1 MHLIALEQEPTSLRG
16 GQERNLLEICR
27 GLAAQGH
34 RITLLYEREGN
45 LLDQYRQFCESTL
58 HIDAYGFD
66 RRKPKNIL
74 QFVRNVAGIGKI
86 PVYDDSIV
94 FSNVCH
100 TVTFGYA
107 LSRLRG
113 LPFVCYFQIPA
124 CELNRQIRF
133 ALDRVD
139 RYITVSH
146 QTKRSWVDYGLPDS
160 KIEVI
165 QNATDPYKFKPADDL
180 AALRKEWEIPDE
192 TRIVSYVGRLDRDK
206 GIESLI
212 KAFGLLTQQ
221 GIDAQ
226 LLIAGKPVLHY
237 DEEKGVECPQVGERY
252 VQSLRQ
258 LASDRGVGDRV
269 KFLGHTDPVPIYQLS
284 DVNVVCSVW
293 EEPFARVILESM
305 SCGTPLVGSRI
316 GGTIEALTGEFER
329 GLFTPGDE
337 ADLARCLA
345 ETICWRSQDPQL
357 GERYRSHIIQH
368 FSLDRLI
375 DDFEV
380 ALSKM
385 VQKNRAAA

>member
-27 GLAAQGH
+27 GLSERGH
-34 RITLLYEREGN
+34 RVTLLYEREGN
-45 LLDQYRQFCESTL
+45 LLEQYREFCEYTH

-86 PVYDDSIV
+86 QIHDDSIV

-124 CELNRQIRF
+124 CDLNRQIRF

-139 RYITVSH
+139 HYITVSH
-146 QTKRSWVDYGLPDS
+146 QTKRSWLEYGLPDS

-165 QNATDPYKFKPADDL
+165 QNATDPNKFKPADDL
-180 AALRKEWEIPDE
+180 AALRNQRGIPE
-192 TRIVSYVGRLDRDK
+192 ATRIVSFVGRIDHDK

-212 KAFGLLTQQ
+212 KAFGLLHQQ
-221 GIDAQ
+221 GVDAQ

-237 DEEKGVECPQVGERY
+237 DAEKGIESPEAGERY
-252 VQSLRQ
+252 VRSLKQ
-258 LASDRGVGDRV
+258 LASENGVGNLV
-269 KFLGHTDPVPIYQLS
+269 KFLGHTDPVPVYQIS

-316 GGTIEALTGEFER
+316 GGTVEALTGEFER

-337 ADLARCLA
+337 QDLARSLA
-345 ETICWRSQDPQL
+345 ETIQWRERDPGL
-357 GERYRSHIIQH
+357 GARYREHIIQH
-368 FSLDRLI
+368 FSLERLI

-380 ALSKM
+380 TLSKIA
-385 VQKNRAAA
+385 QKRKVAA

>member
-27 GLAAQGH
+27 GLADRGH
-34 RITLLYEREGN
+34 KVTLLYEREGN
-45 LLDQYRQFCESTL
+45 LLDQYREFCESVQ
-58 HIDAYGFD
+58 HVDAYGFD

-74 QFVRNVAGIGKI
+74 QFVRNVAGIRNI
-86 PVYDDSIV
+86 AVYEDSVV

-100 TVTFGYA
+100 TAVFGYA

-146 QTKRSWVDYGLPDS
+146 QTKRSWVEYGLPDS

-165 QNATDPYKFKPADDL
+165 QNATDPNNFKPAEDL
-180 AALRKEWEIPDE
+180 AALRKEWQIPDE
-192 TRIVSYVGRLDRDK
+192 TRIVSFVGRIDRDK

-212 KAFGLLTQQ
+212 KAFGLLIQQ

-237 DEEKGVECPQVGERY
+237 DEEKGIECPQAGERY
-252 VQSLRQ
+252 VQSLKQ
-258 LASDRGVGDRV
+258 IAVEMGVGDRV
-269 KFLGHTDPVPIYQLS
+269 KFLGHTNPVPVYQIS

-316 GGTIEALTGEFER
+316 GGTVEALTGEFER

-337 ADLARCLA
+337 KDLARCLA
-345 ETICWRSQDPQL
+345 EIIDWRSQEPQL
-357 GERYRSHIIQH
+357 GARYRSHIIQH

-375 DDFEV
+375 GDFEV

-385 VQKNRAAA
+385 TQKNKVAA

>member
-27 GLAAQGH
+27 GLAERGH
-34 RITLLYEREGN
+34 KVTLLYEREGN
-45 LLDQYRQFCESTL
+45 LLDQYREFCDSIL

-74 QFVRNVAGIGKI
+74 QFVRNVVGIGKI

-133 ALDRVD
+133 ALNRVD

-146 QTKRSWVDYGLPDS
+146 QTKRSWLEYGLPDS

-165 QNATDPYKFKPADDL
+165 QNAADPNKFRPADDL
-180 AALRKEWEIPDE
+180 AALRTQWGIPE
-192 TRIVSYVGRLDRDK
+192 TTRIVSFVGRIDQEK

-212 KAFGLLTQQ
+212 KAFGLLHQQ
-221 GIDAQ
+221 GTDAQ

-237 DEEKGVECPQVGERY
+237 DVEKGVECPDACDRY
-252 VQSLRQ
+252 VQSLKQ
-258 LASDRGVGDRV
+258 LASKNGVGDRV
-269 KFLGHTDPVPIYQLS
+269 KFLGYTDPVPVYQIS

-293 EEPFARVILESM
+293 EEPFARVIVESM
-305 SCGTPLVGSRI
+305 SCGTPLIGSRI
-316 GGTIEALTGEFER
+316 GGTVEALTGEFER

-337 ADLARCLA
+337 QDLARCLA
-345 ETICWRSQDPQL
+345 ETIQWREHEPEL
-357 GERYRSHIIQH
+357 GAKYREHSIQR
-368 FSLDRLI
+368 FSLERLI

-380 ALSKM
+380 TLSKM
-385 VQKNRAAA
+385 AQKTSVAA